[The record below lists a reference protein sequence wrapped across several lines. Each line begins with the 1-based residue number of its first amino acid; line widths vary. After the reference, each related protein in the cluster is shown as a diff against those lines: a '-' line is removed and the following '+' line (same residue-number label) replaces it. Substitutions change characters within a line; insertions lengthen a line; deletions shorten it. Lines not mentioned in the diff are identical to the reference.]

1 MKASIPLRNNQARQ
15 RLLAN
20 HDHIRSLRIAI
31 VCLLVIV
38 VALWWRNS
46 TLLEARRIY
55 IPPDLTQGMMTDFD
69 NVPAPLVYTF
79 SYYILQQLN
88 RWTLDGEKDYPAQ
101 IYRLQ
106 GFLTPGCRAA
116 MEADM
121 NVKQGLGELRQRVRS
136 MQEVLGQSYVRNRV
150 HVESGD
156 SWKVWLDVNVTE
168 SIGGHPVKDV
178 LLRYSLR
185 VVRFDVDKEVNPW
198 GLALSCDSGMR
209 PVLLSEDEIEKPFQ
223 PTEVRNETNH

>member
-1 MKASIPLRNNQARQ
+1 MKALIPLRNNQARQ

-20 HDHIRSLRIAI
+20 HDHIRSLRMVIL
-31 VCLLVIV
+31 CLVIAV
-38 VALWWRNS
+38 IALWWRNS
-46 TLLEARRIY
+46 SLQEARRIS
-55 IPPDLTQGMMTDFD
+55 IPPDLTQGMVTNFD

-79 SYYILQQLN
+79 AYYILQQLN
-88 RWTLDGEKDYPAQ
+88 RWTSDGEKDYPNQ

-121 NVKQGLGELRQRVRS
+121 NLKQGLGELRQRVRS
-136 MQEVLGQSYVRNRV
+136 MQEILGQSYVRSRV
-150 HVESGD
+150 QVESGD
-156 SWKVWLDVNVTE
+156 SWNVWLDVNVNE

-209 PVLLSEDEIEKPFQ
+209 PTLLTDSDIEKPFQ
-223 PTEVRNETNH
+223 PIGVNDDPNI